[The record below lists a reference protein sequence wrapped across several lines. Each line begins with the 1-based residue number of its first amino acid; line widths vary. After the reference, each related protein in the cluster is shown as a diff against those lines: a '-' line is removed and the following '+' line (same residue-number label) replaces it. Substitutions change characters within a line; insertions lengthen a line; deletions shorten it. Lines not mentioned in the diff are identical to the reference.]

1 MIEEPEVRVYV
12 RHIRACGYCLIPGA
26 RDCARHHGLDW
37 RDFIRNGIPVS
48 TLKMIN
54 DVMCQN
60 IVAKALQEHSQKP
73 PQHKQPPQEQK

>member
-1 MIEEPEVRVYV
+1 MAEESEVRVYV
-12 RHIRACGYCLIPGA
+12 RHIRACGYCLVPGA

-48 TLKMIN
+48 TLKAIN

-60 IVAKALQEHSQKP
+60 IVAKALQEYSQK
-73 PQHKQPPQEQK
+73 QLLQKHAPQEQK